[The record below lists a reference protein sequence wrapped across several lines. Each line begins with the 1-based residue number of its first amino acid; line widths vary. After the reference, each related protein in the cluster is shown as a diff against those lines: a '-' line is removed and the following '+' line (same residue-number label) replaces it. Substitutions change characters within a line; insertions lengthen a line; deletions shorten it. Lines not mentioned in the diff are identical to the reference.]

1 MAECCTSCQ
10 SVGIELGHEQRRI
23 ERQLEEI
30 MRAVGGL
37 RIGSADCDVNPII
50 ASRAQTAAVQHLNA
64 AHQAIMAFYREQGAL
79 QPQGQTDG
87 R

>member
-1 MAECCTSCQ
+1 MAECCSDCQ
-10 SVGIELGHEQRRI
+10 SAGIELGLEQRRI

-37 RIGSADCDVNPII
+37 RPGTADCDVNALIG
-50 ASRAQTAAVQHLNA
+50 SRAQTAAVQHLEA
-64 AHQAIMAFYREQGAL
+64 AHQAITAFYREQGAL
-79 QPQGQTDG
+79 QPQEQTNG